1 MIFFKSFLA
10 NYRQETITIG
20 WTQIGFQSEH
30 IVIIE
35 SRFSKMPVIFT
46 AIYNMKCVFPMVI
59 SSDYRM
65 G

>member
-35 SRFSKMPVIFT
+35 SRFS
-46 AIYNMKCVFPMVI
+46 
-59 SSDYRM
+59 
-65 G
+65 